1 MKQATER
8 GAWRGGAGAPS
19 ADDVGRYR
27 AFETA
32 LKGEMEAVEEEAAWL
47 GDRSR
52 TVWKAAFELAAKRAV
67 ARAEQQ
73 KKAAAAHDAFVEQYA
88 RGDNKPWPRE
98 LPGGAARAAYAELKA
113 KAMGALGERERQAML
128 EGRPALQ
135 VVGEAPAGELRKS
148 LMDRAVKVV
157 PLLQRLQAEA
167 RAVRV
172 ARERDQ
178 VDDATLGAFDAVDGA
193 MKREIDEVKGEA
205 EWLSDQTGQRRGMGE
220 QIWPMAFQVY
230 AQRRAEVARRA
241 ESAKAS

>member
-1 MKQATER
+1 
-8 GAWRGGAGAPS
+8 
-19 ADDVGRYR
+19 
-27 AFETA
+27 
-32 LKGEMEAVEEEAAWL
+32 
-47 GDRSR
+47 
-52 TVWKAAFELAAKRAV
+52 
-67 ARAEQQ
+67 
-73 KKAAAAHDAFVEQYA
+73 
-88 RGDNKPWPRE
+88 
-98 LPGGAARAAYAELKA
+98 
-113 KAMGALGERERQAML
+113 ML
-128 EGRPALQ
+128 EGRPALH

>member
-1 MKQATER
+1 MVETPGVMRGASPAPAPDAAEATEEGQLR
-8 GAWRGGAGAPS
+8 HDDESGEDTEEKDRERPPDAAP
-19 ADDVGRYR
+19 AP
-27 AFETA
+27 
-32 LKGEMEAVEEEAAWL
+32 
-47 GDRSR
+47 
-52 TVWKAAFELAAKRAV
+52 V
-67 ARAEQQ
+67 APLSWA
-73 KKAAAAHDAFVEQYA
+73 
-88 RGDNKPWPRE
+88 WPRE
-98 LPGGAARAAYAELKA
+98 LPGGAERAAYAELKA
-113 KAMGALGERERQAML
+113 KAMDGLGERGRQAML
-128 EGRPALQ
+128 EGRLAPE
-135 VVGEAPAGELRKS
+135 VVGEASAGELRKC